1 MILKYTFLNL
11 LSLYL
16 HFQIL
21 IMIEGKYSVRGVLLI
36 LSIIKMYWM
45 EKSEI
50 MSDIQKK
57 SGEFVEKPA
66 IDMDLLCKKALVE
79 VQICL
84 SSGKVMYF

>member
-66 IDMDLLCKKALVE
+66 IYMDLLCKKALVE
-79 VQICL
+79 VQIYL

>member
-36 LSIIKMYWM
+36 LSIIKMYRM

-50 MSDIQKK
+50 ISEIQKK
-57 SGEFVEKPA
+57 SGERVEKPA
-66 IDMDLLCKKALVE
+66 IDMDLLCKK
-79 VQICL
+79 
-84 SSGKVMYF
+84 G

>member
-79 VQICL
+79 VQIYL